1 MKPSGLRQPHEGHS
15 GMTILFRRLV
25 FIVVMSCF
33 VCHVAQ
39 ATSPGMLNGNLQVV
53 DLSDLVEPLPL
64 GVNSSTKILHQ
75 TQNWEHSSLGNP
87 SWPAGGHASLG
98 YPAVVKNDQGQNQ
111 DGKYYLYYAHHDPTS
126 GIGSAVADSITG
138 PYVKASV
145 PHAIDVLGLHWTD
158 SQVMVNPLYRP
169 TGIPENWVGH
179 YSSPS
184 VVWNEDEQLWFMYF
198 HYYNH
203 YWGGAP
209 LRSNGQHGEHWSTNN
224 PGLGHQMTALATTP
238 DLSSHDW
245 TLWTDSVWAEV
256 SVDDTVP
263 VLPTTDAAWME
274 SQSSYHAI
282 QRLPDGRWLAFLRG
296 TNNSSGRPTVGF
308 GTSSDGRHWDYFPQ
322 NPVIAPGKSW
332 TVDTTEYRP
341 KFIGYL
347 GGNESG
353 EDEYLVAWGEGSH
366 PQIIYGTTTD
376 FKTFERDPRG
386 YANWGI
392 GDDGIVS
399 ARREGNQLYLFSG
412 QYVNVMELDVAPDQL
427 LGDANGDGIV
437 AITDLG
443 ILGANFNRTGL
454 GYNMGDFNND
464 GIVDIADLGILGANW
479 GSTAQ
484 MSGAVLKT
492 SVPEPTALSLFVM
505 GVLAV
510 SCRLR

>member
-1 MKPSGLRQPHEGHS
+1 
-15 GMTILFRRLV
+15 
-25 FIVVMSCF
+25 
-33 VCHVAQ
+33 
-39 ATSPGMLNGNLQVV
+39 
-53 DLSDLVEPLPL
+53 
-64 GVNSSTKILHQ
+64 
-75 TQNWEHSSLGNP
+75 
-87 SWPAGGHASLG
+87 
-98 YPAVVKNDQGQNQ
+98 
-111 DGKYYLYYAHHDPTS
+111 
-126 GIGSAVADSITG
+126 
-138 PYVKASV
+138 
-145 PHAIDVLGLHWTD
+145 
-158 SQVMVNPLYRP
+158 
-169 TGIPENWVGH
+169 
-179 YSSPS
+179 
-184 VVWNEDEQLWFMYF
+184 
-198 HYYNH
+198 
-203 YWGGAP
+203 
-209 LRSNGQHGEHWSTNN
+209 
-224 PGLGHQMTALATTP
+224 
-238 DLSSHDW
+238 
-245 TLWTDSVWAEV
+245 
-256 SVDDTVP
+256 
-263 VLPTTDAAWME
+263 
-274 SQSSYHAI
+274 
-282 QRLPDGRWLAFLRG
+282 
-296 TNNSSGRPTVGF
+296 
-308 GTSSDGRHWDYFPQ
+308 
-322 NPVIAPGKSW
+322 VIAPGKSW